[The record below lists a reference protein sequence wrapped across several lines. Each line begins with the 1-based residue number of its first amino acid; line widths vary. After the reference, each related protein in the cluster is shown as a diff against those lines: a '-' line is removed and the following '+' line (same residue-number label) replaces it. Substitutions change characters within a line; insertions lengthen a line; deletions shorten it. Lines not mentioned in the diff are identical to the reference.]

1 VTQRISIIGAGSAVF
16 SLALVKDL
24 CLTSGLSGSHV
35 CFMDI
40 DGERLDMIH
49 ALATRYA
56 QELGSG
62 LTFQKTLDRA
72 VALHDADF
80 VINTAAVHDE
90 YVKHDIRTA
99 TDKHGYY
106 YGGRMRLLY
115 YQIDLMLSIARDM
128 ERICPDAWLIFA
140 ANPVF
145 EGTTLVSRETAIK
158 TIGLCHG
165 HYGYRSV
172 ASTMGLDPDKVTFQA
187 PGLNHNIWMTHFVY
201 EGRDAYPLLDEWIET
216 EAEAY
221 WRTHEASRT
230 HDTQMSRAAIHQYK
244 MYGLMPIGD
253 TPRRSGWWYHTD
265 QETKLRWFFPP
276 WGGPDTYGARAVT
289 RASKDDR
296 IARMTDAA
304 HDPNASLVDMFGATR
319 TREQHISIIDGLVND
334 NEYRAQVNVRNDGAL
349 AGIPD
354 DVAVEVPAVV
364 NRNGVQ
370 PLRVEPLPPK
380 VMLECILPNWLTME
394 QALYGYKTGD
404 RSVLLYQV
412 LQNHQT
418 CSYDQAFAVLE
429 EVLGMEPNEEM
440 NQHYQ
445 WSANW

>member
-1 VTQRISIIGAGSAVF
+1 VTQKISIIGAGSAVF

-24 CLTSGLSGSHV
+24 CLTEGLSGSHV

-40 DGERLDMIH
+40 DRERLDMID
-49 ALATRYA
+49 ALGRRYA
-56 QELGSG
+56 EELGSG
-62 LTFQKTLDRA
+62 LTFEKTLDRA
-72 VALHDADF
+72 VALDGANF

-90 YVKHDIRTA
+90 YVKHNIRT
-99 TDKHGYY
+99 TIDKHGYF

-128 ERICPDAWLIFA
+128 EQICPDAWLIFA

-145 EGTTLVSRETAIK
+145 EGTTLISRETAIK
-158 TIGLCHG
+158 TVGLCHG
-165 HYGYRSV
+165 HYGYRTI
-172 ASTMGLDPDKVTFQA
+172 ASTLGLDPDKVTFQA
-187 PGLNHNIWMTHFVY
+187 PGLNHNIWMTHFIY
-201 EGRDAYPLLDEWIET
+201 EGADAYPLLDEWIEN

-221 WRTHEASRT
+221 WNEHEATGT

-265 QETKLRWFFPP
+265 PETKLQWFFPP

-289 RASKDDR
+289 RESKDKR
-296 IARMTDAA
+296 IARMTEAA
-304 HDPNASLVDMFGATR
+304 YDPDISLVDLFGSAR

-370 PLRVEPLPPK
+370 PLRVQPLPQK
-380 VMLECILPNWLTME
+380 VMLECILPNWLGME
-394 QALYGYKTGD
+394 RSLYAYKNGD
-404 RSVLLYQV
+404 RSVLLYEV
-412 LQNHQT
+412 LDNHQT
-418 CSYDQAFAVLE
+418 RSYDQALAMLE
-429 EVLGMEPNEEM
+429 DYLSLEPNQEM
-440 NQHYQ
+440 HGHYR
-445 WSANW
+445 WPENW